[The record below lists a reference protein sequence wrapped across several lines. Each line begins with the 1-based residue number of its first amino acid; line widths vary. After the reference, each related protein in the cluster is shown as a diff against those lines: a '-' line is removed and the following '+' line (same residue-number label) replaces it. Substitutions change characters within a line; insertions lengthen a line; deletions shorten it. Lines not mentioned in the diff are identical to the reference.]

1 MDDEDKLGR
10 DRSGE
15 IFQDDLTENE
25 TKARGEKRDDAEATL
40 RLDPDIDSQEADR
53 AMAEN
58 IFGVDEKKK
67 SDT

>member
-1 MDDEDKLGR
+1 MDKLGR

-67 SDT
+67 SGA

>member
-1 MDDEDKLGR
+1 MDKFIR

-40 RLDPDIDSQEADR
+40 RMDPDIDSQEADS

-58 IFGVDEKKK
+58 RFGVNEQKKT
-67 SDT
+67 DT

>member
-1 MDDEDKLGR
+1 MDDDDKLGR
-10 DRSGE
+10 DRAGE

-25 TKARGEKRDDAEATL
+25 TKARGEKRDDEESTL

-67 SDT
+67 SDA

>member
-1 MDDEDKLGR
+1 MDKFIR

-40 RLDPDIDSQEADR
+40 RLDPDIDSQEADK

-58 IFGVDEKKK
+58 RFGINEQKQKK

>member
-1 MDDEDKLGR
+1 MDKRSR
-10 DRSGE
+10 DRRGE

-58 IFGVDEKKK
+58 IFGVDEPKK
-67 SDT
+67 SGA

>member
-1 MDDEDKLGR
+1 MEKFAR

-15 IFQDDLTENE
+15 IFEDDLTENDLPSG
-25 TKARGEKRDDAEATL
+25 AVRDDAQATL

-67 SDT
+67 SDA